1 MSLSMVLGEISTNL
15 RSLILYSP
23 SMDII
28 IDIEDVENLNQPE
41 IFFGEIDISE
51 MIDTQPDVQLD
62 HFVNMDILINSNNLM
77 DTETEIN
84 SHIAEETETSINSNN
99 AWNMETLH
107 NFLNETNFTGL
118 DWSFINFMNLLF
130 YRYILENNEDE
141 ENIYLQYELSEA
153 TVDLLRF
160 LQSIPQTR
168 PVPENVINNLPV
180 IKMDVNQLQKFEQC
194 PICLENFK
202 LEEKVILLPCNHS
215 YHECCVKLWF
225 ERQNHCPVC
234 RQEI

>member
-1 MSLSMVLGEISTNL
+1 MSLPIVLGEISTDL

-23 SMDII
+23 GMDII
-28 IDIEDVENLNQPE
+28 IDIENAENLNEPE
-41 IFFGEIDISE
+41 VFFGEIDISE
-51 MIDTQPDVQLD
+51 MIDTQPDLQLD
-62 HFVNMDILINSNNLM
+62 HFTDMDILINSNNLT

-84 SHIAEETETSINSNN
+84 SHIAEGTETSIDSNN

-107 NFLNETNFTGL
+107 NSLNETNITDL

-130 YRYILENNEDE
+130 YRYILENSEEE
-141 ENIYLQYELSEA
+141 ENIYLEYELSEA

-160 LQSIPQTR
+160 LQNIPQTR
-168 PVPENVINNLPV
+168 PVPEHVINNLPV
-180 IKMDVNQLQKFEQC
+180 TKMDVNQLKKFEQC

-202 LEEKVILLPCNHS
+202 LEEKVMLLPCNHL

-234 RQEI
+234 RQEV